1 MFLSKYFKESEKNMV
16 MAIIMQ
22 GLSEYPL
29 LRLIVWI
36 AFLIIYIYMA
46 QYVYKD
52 AVKRKLNAEI
62 WLLIVLLVP
71 IASWIVYFIVRNER
85 SRNQE

>member
-1 MFLSKYFKESEKNMV
+1 MV

-22 GLSEYPL
+22 GLAEYPF

-36 AFLIIYIYMA
+36 VFLIVYIYMA
-46 QYVYKD
+46 QYIYKD
-52 AVKRKLNAEI
+52 AVKRKLNAEL

-71 IASWIVYFIVRNER
+71 IASWIVYFLVRNEKL
-85 SRNQE
+85 RNQE